1 MSDQKRGFGRGQRGR
16 GRGGRGGRPG
26 GNRDGGRWEPLTKLG
41 RLVAK
46 GEIKQLEQIFKF
58 SMPIKEVEIVDKLI
72 GDLDSYREEVMK
84 VMPVQKQTTA
94 GQRMRFKVWVL
105 IGSGKGHIGL
115 GQKAHKEVQGAIKG
129 AINDAKMNIIPVR
142 MGYWGNNIGAPHTIP
157 MKVTGKEGSVK
168 VRLIPAP
175 RGTGIV
181 GGAASKRVLQL
192 AGIQDCWTQS
202 GGKTRTKGNF
212 LYATFY
218 ALRSTYTY
226 LTPEFWGIPNLE
238 NDLFNG
244 EVKKVEEE
252 IEEVD
257 EDNIDDEDDF

>member
-1 MSDQKRGFGRGQRGR
+1 MSDNKRGFGRGQRGR
-16 GRGGRGGRPG
+16 GRGRGRGGRPG
-26 GNRDGGRWEPLTKLG
+26 GNRDGGKWEPLTKLG
-41 RLVAK
+41 RLVNK
-46 GEIKQLEQIFKF
+46 GEIKNLETIFKF

-72 GDLDSYREEVMK
+72 CDSDTYKEEVMK
-84 VMPVQKQTTA
+84 VMPVTKQTTA

-129 AINDAKMNIIPVR
+129 AINDAKMNVIPVR
-142 MGYWGNNIGAPHTIP
+142 MGYWGNNIGTPHTIP
-157 MKVTGKEGSVK
+157 MKVSGKEGSVT

-181 GGAASKRVLQL
+181 GGAASKKVLQL
-192 AGIQDCWTQS
+192 AGIQDCYTQS
-202 GGKTRTKGNF
+202 AGKTRTKGNF

-218 ALRSTYTY
+218 ALRTTYTY
-226 LTPEFWGIPNLE
+226 LTPEFWGKPNLTG
-238 NDLFNG
+238 DLFNG

-252 IEEVD
+252 VEEV
-257 EDNIDDEDDF
+257 EQEEFEDDDF